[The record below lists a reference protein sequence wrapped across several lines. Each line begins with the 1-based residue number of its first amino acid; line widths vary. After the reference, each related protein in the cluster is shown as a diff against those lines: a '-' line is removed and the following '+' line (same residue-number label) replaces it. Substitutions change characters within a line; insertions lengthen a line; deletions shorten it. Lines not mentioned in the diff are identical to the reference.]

1 MNLAQNPILLQM
13 PLPLPTRFQVSAP
26 GLSLQH
32 TLSSGQTFCWQFEP
46 ATRIWRGW
54 IGDQPVELLQMKDA
68 VEARSHSLTPAQIR
82 HYFSLDLDWP
92 AILKIL
98 SADPHLAEA
107 LRDVSGLRLV
117 REPWWECTSNFICSS
132 LKQIVQ
138 IQQIN
143 GSLRQSFGPPFP
155 STELRRF
162 PAPADLAQTT
172 EENLRLCK
180 LGYRARHLHHAAR
193 QIAEERFH
201 WNDLQSLST
210 AEASIHLQSLRGVG
224 EKVARCILLYAGER
238 HDAFPIDVWVE
249 RLMSDLYWK
258 KKRQPKAA
266 DFDKLSLDLF
276 GPNRGLAQLFLFH
289 WFRTVKSKPDPDR
302 KSP

>member
-1 MNLAQNPILLQM
+1 M
-13 PLPLPTRFQVSAP
+13 PSSLSTRFQVPAP

-32 TLSSGQTFCWQFEP
+32 TLSSGQTFCWQFESS
-46 ATRIWRGW
+46 TRIWRGW
-54 IGDQPVELLQMKDA
+54 IANQPVELLQMKDA
-68 VEARSHSLTPAQIR
+68 VEARSLGLTPVQIR

-92 AILKIL
+92 AILKTL
-98 SADPHLAEA
+98 AADPHLEEA
-107 LRDVSGLRLV
+107 LREVSGLRLV

-143 GSLRQSFGPPFP
+143 ASLRNSFGSLFP
-155 STELRRF
+155 RTELRGF
-162 PAPADLAQTT
+162 PSPQDLAQTT
-172 EENLRLCK
+172 EESLRQCK

-193 QIAEERFH
+193 QIAEKEFN
-201 WNDLQSLST
+201 WDDLQSLST
-210 AEASIHLQSLRGVG
+210 ADASAQLQSLRGVG

-249 RLMSDLYWK
+249 RLMGDLYWK
-258 KKRQPKAA
+258 KKRRPKAD

-289 WFRTVKSKPDPDR
+289 WFRTVKSKPGQGRNPL
-302 KSP
+302 

>member
-1 MNLAQNPILLQM
+1 M
-13 PLPLPTRFQVSAP
+13 PSSLPTRFRIPAP
-26 GLSLQH
+26 GLSLGH
-32 TLSSGQTFCWQFEP
+32 TLSSGQTFCWHFEP
-46 ATRIWRGW
+46 STRAWRGW
-54 IGDQPVELLQMKDA
+54 IAAQPVELFQMKDA
-68 VEARSHSLTPAQIR
+68 VEARSRSLKPEQIR

-92 AILKIL
+92 AIVKTL
-98 SADPHLAEA
+98 SSDPHLAEA

-143 GSLRQSFGPPFP
+143 AALRGSFGPAFPETDLKGFP
-155 STELRRF
+155 SPE
-162 PAPADLAQTT
+162 DLAQTT
-172 EENLRLCK
+172 EENLRQCK
-180 LGYRARHLHHAAR
+180 LGYRAGHLHHAAR
-193 QIAEERFH
+193 QIAGEGFD

-210 AEASIHLQSLRGVG
+210 EEASAHLQSLRGVG

-258 KKRQPKAA
+258 KRRKPKAD
-266 DFDKLSLDLF
+266 DFDKLSFDLF

-289 WFRTVKSKPDPDR
+289 WFRTVKSKPTPP
-302 KSP
+302 SP